1 MGVGCLPHEGTG
13 QFSWGAWVTAGG
25 YTFGGGAV
33 EDRETVAGG
42 GHVWVGASSHVTKRS
57 RDRDC

>member
-1 MGVGCLPHEGTG
+1 ML
-13 QFSWGAWVTAGG
+13 GAGVTAGG

-33 EDRETVAGG
+33 EDRETVAGD
-42 GHVWVGASSHVTKRS
+42 GHVWVGAGSHVTKRS